1 MSFVVFSLMGGLFL
15 ATFVSEDAACAF
27 GGLLASQGRLSLL
40 LAIIGCGLGIFAS
53 DLAIIFAGRAVARG
67 AKSRW
72 TRWLSPSAEKLERAE
87 RWFDRHGLWVVLASR
102 FIPGTRSATCFAA
115 GLLRVPMKKFAL
127 VFFAASAVWTPVAVG
142 AVYSAARATSSSSV
156 ALSRGAVIL
165 GLVVLAALAL
175 GFRLIRAATTWR
187 GRRLLLSRW
196 RRLTRWEFWPSWA
209 LYTPVA
215 LYLAWLS
222 LRFRSLTLFTAVNP
236 GMPAGGG
243 LKGESKSEI
252 LRGLSGAGDV
262 VAKWIRLDP
271 ASPEERF
278 RAVREFMATEG
289 LEYPVVLKPD
299 VGERGQGVVIAK
311 SDADVRAALAA
322 EPGALIAQAYVPGVE
337 FGVFYFRRPSEQRGQ
352 IFAITVK
359 RMTAVV
365 GDGRH
370 TLEALILADD
380 RAVCQAPLFL
390 AQHATR
396 LNETPAN
403 GEVVPLTQLGTHC
416 RGALFLDGSA
426 LETTELT
433 EAIDRVSRRYDG
445 FYFGRYDVRSPSAAA
460 FQSGQFTV
468 IELNGLTSEATSI
481 YDPRHSVFFG
491 WRTLCRQWRLA
502 MEIAAEN
509 RARGHAP
516 LSVSSTLRLLRA
528 EKSSPAPATQPHTV
542 REDRASEVGRV
553 VSLDRL
559 GTMSLSNRPN
569 APVGYEPT

>member
-1 MSFVVFSLMGGLFL
+1 MSFVVLSLVGGLFL
-15 ATFVSEDAACAF
+15 ATFVSEDAACAS

-40 LAIIGCGLGIFAS
+40 LAVVGCGLGIFAS
-53 DLAIIFAGRAVARG
+53 DVAIIFAGRAAARG

-115 GLLRVPMKKFAL
+115 GLLRVPMKKFAW

-142 AVYSAARATSSSSV
+142 AVYSAARATSGASV
-156 ALSRGAVIL
+156 DLNRNAVVV
-165 GLVVLAALAL
+165 GLLLLAALAISFHL
-175 GFRLIRAATTWR
+175 VRSATTWR

-209 LYTPVA
+209 LYAPVA

-252 LRGLSGAGDV
+252 LRGLAGAGDV
-262 VAKWIRLDP
+262 VAKWIRIEA
-271 ASPEERF
+271 ASPEARF
-278 RAVREFMATEG
+278 DAVREFMVREG

-311 SDADVRAALAA
+311 SDADVRAALIA
-322 EPGALIAQAYVPGVE
+322 EPRALIAQAYVPGVE
-337 FGVFYFRRPSEQRGQ
+337 FGVFHFRRPSEPRGE
-352 IFAITVK
+352 IFAITIK

-365 GDGRH
+365 GDGRR
-370 TLEALILADD
+370 TLEELILADD

-390 AQHATR
+390 KQHAIR
-396 LNETPAN
+396 LSETPAN
-403 GEVVPLTQLGTHC
+403 GEVIPLTQLGTHC

-426 LETTELT
+426 LQTAELT
-433 EAIDRVSRRYDG
+433 KAIDRVSRSYDG
-445 FYFGRYDVRSPSAAA
+445 FYLGRYDVRSPSATA

-491 WRTLCRQWRLA
+491 WRMLCRQWRLA

-509 RARGHAP
+509 RANGSKP
-516 LSVSSTLRLLRA
+516 LSVRETLRLIWGNTQKNQSA
-528 EKSSPAPATQPHTV
+528 SSGLSLTY
-542 REDRASEVGRV
+542 RESKVGRFV
-553 VSLDRL
+553 
-559 GTMSLSNRPN
+559 PN